1 MAVQHITAEETDIE
15 IHETPGVMGGYPC
28 IGNTRISVRALV
40 EVGRLYGVETI
51 AEYYPHL
58 TRAQIDAGLA
68 YYAAHPA
75 RVDEDIER
83 NRRADAEYARR
94 PATR

>member
-1 MAVQHITAEETDIE
+1 
-15 IHETPGVMGGYPC
+15 MGGYPC
-28 IGNTRISVRALV
+28 IGLTRISVRALV
-40 EVGRLYGVETI
+40 EVGRRYGGETI

-68 YYAAHPA
+68 SYAAYPA
-75 RVDEDIER
+75 RVDEDIAR
-83 NRRADAEYARR
+83 NRRADAEYAPR

>member
-1 MAVQHITAEETDIE
+1 MAVQHVIVEDPNTT

-28 IGNTRISVRALV
+28 IGLTRISVRALV
-40 EVGRLYGVETI
+40 EVGQRYGVETI

-58 TRAQIDAGLA
+58 TRTQIDAGLA
-68 YYAAHPA
+68 YYAAYPA

-83 NRRADAEYARR
+83 NRRADAEYAPG
-94 PATR
+94 PAPR

>member
-1 MAVQHITAEETDIE
+1 MAIQHATAEETDTNIR
-15 IHETPGVMGGYPC
+15 ETPGVMGGYPC
-28 IGNTRISVRALV
+28 IGLTRISVRALV
-40 EVGRLYGVETI
+40 EVGRQYGVETI

-83 NRRADAEYARR
+83 NRRADAEHASHL
-94 PATR
+94 ATW

>member
-1 MAVQHITAEETDIE
+1 MVVRQVVMPDADTAIN
-15 IHETPGVMGGYPC
+15 ETPGVMGGYPC
-28 IGNTRISVRALV
+28 VGDTRISVRALV

-51 AEYYPHL
+51 AEYYPYL

-83 NRRADAEYARR
+83 NRRADAEYA
-94 PATR
+94 PHATAR

>member
-1 MAVQHITAEETDIE
+1 MATLHDVDTAIN
-15 IHETPGVMGGYPC
+15 ETPDVMGGYPC
-28 IGNTRISVRALV
+28 VGNTRIPVRALV

-51 AEYYPHL
+51 AEYYPQL
-58 TRAQIDAGLA
+58 THVQIDAGLA

-83 NRRADAEYARR
+83 NRRADAEHASHLAAR
-94 PATR
+94 

>member
-1 MAVQHITAEETDIE
+1 MAVQHITVEKPDTT

-40 EVGRLYGVETI
+40 EVARLYGAETI

-75 RVDEDIER
+75 RVDEDIAR
-83 NRRADAEYARR
+83 NRRADAEYAL
-94 PATR
+94 PGTTR

>member
-1 MAVQHITAEETDIE
+1 MAVQHVIVEDPDTT

-28 IGNTRISVRALV
+28 IGLTRISVRALV
-40 EVGRLYGVETI
+40 EVGRRYGVETI

-58 TRAQIDAGLA
+58 TRAQIGAGLA
-68 YYAAHPA
+68 YYAVHPA

-83 NRRADAEYARR
+83 NRRADAEYA
-94 PATR
+94 PHATAR